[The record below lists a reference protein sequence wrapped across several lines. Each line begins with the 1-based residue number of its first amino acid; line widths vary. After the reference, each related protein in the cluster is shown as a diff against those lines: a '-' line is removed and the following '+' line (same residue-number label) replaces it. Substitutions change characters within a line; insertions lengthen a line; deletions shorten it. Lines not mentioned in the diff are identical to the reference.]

1 MKKWGG
7 QLDIRPP
14 HSKNWGG
21 RVPPIPPR
29 IDAPGRSYEITEIS
43 RGGGDKKAKIRGRSY
58 KIIEIPRKFLEGL
71 VN

>member
-21 RVPPIPPR
+21 RVPPIPP
-29 IDAPGRSYEITEIS
+29 
-43 RGGGDKKAKIRGRSY
+43 
-58 KIIEIPRKFLEGL
+58 GL
-71 VN
+71 TPLVTPKSGLSVQQLLNLINHKDIYLLTKNCL